1 MKLLPNIGVLDRM
14 YSECLVMS
22 YIELYMTT
30 AGTKTFEEG
39 LTSLY
44 GTSGEELMSRA
55 STIIK
60 FDEV

>member
-1 MKLLPNIGVLDRM
+1 
-14 YSECLVMS
+14 MS

-30 AGTKTFEEG
+30 AGTKTIEEG

-44 GTSGEELMSRA
+44 GTSGKELMSSA

-60 FDEV
+60 FDEVLLKVEDELSFVHEGT